1 MLRRLHTY
9 SEKMKYVCVA
19 ISPPHLQPPLASR
32 IALALVLYC
41 EVKLFKVKSSAGV
54 AIEQWHLGR
63 AGTQPQPQSQ
73 YSHNNTLRR
82 RQRGPET
89 TSMSMAIEHNNNT
102 NTYAH
107 TRATSAVRS
116 LAGNSDA
123 SSFSCWLRRLVSILP
138 IPIPIPTPYSRLLT
152 PGLPVSPSTSYQRA
166 STVCRLPSAAIPAR
180 PTVGQWAGVQRLEVK
195 L

>member
-1 MLRRLHTY
+1 
-9 SEKMKYVCVA
+9 MKYVCVA
-19 ISPPHLQPPLASR
+19 ISPLICSPLSHLVLLSLSSFIAKLNFSRLSLRLASP
-32 IALALVLYC
+32 
-41 EVKLFKVKSSAGV
+41 SSNDIWAGQ
-54 AIEQWHLGR
+54 AH
-63 AGTQPQPQSQ
+63 
-73 YSHNNTLRR
+73 SHNHSHNTVTTTLSGDGKE
-82 RQRGPET
+82 GPET